1 MSAPVNFDEQY
12 ACARKNIE
20 QAITNKQTIVLFG
33 GDAIGKSYI
42 CKELYNKFSENIIH
56 STFY

>member
-42 CKELYNKFSENIIH
+42 CKELYNKFSEKYY
-56 STFY
+56 TFYFY